1 MVLSHQQLRQVKMCI
16 TFENVYHLFDFTLS
30 FEVCI
35 YVIISVAVTLTNM
48 VIDIM
53 IGYFCGL
60 SSVLKKKM
68 LNVVLKTFSFA
79 KF

>member
-1 MVLSHQQLRQVKMCI
+1 MYI

>member
-1 MVLSHQQLRQVKMCI
+1 MYI

-60 SSVLKKKM
+60 SSVLKKKC
-68 LNVVLKTFSFA
+68 
-79 KF
+79 